1 MRLIVRFS
9 ALVLLALAV
18 TASASG
24 GTSPSGLGDAALLAR
39 DPTASERLLESVA
52 ARLTRRHPKVR
63 CTTVAEKSDIL
74 GVTPFENG
82 RPLGYF
88 LLMPVVCRS
97 LAAFRANP
105 ASYDPRA
112 CTDNACMDRVGAMVQ
127 SIQSVSHE
135 SYHVL
140 GFAGESTAECYGMQS
155 LWYVANKL
163 GASVRLSES
172 LAAFYAK
179 YLYPSWRTSPYP
191 QYWSAQCHDG
201 GKLDLRPQTHGWPS

>member
-1 MRLIVRFS
+1 VRFS

-39 DPTASERLLESVA
+39 APTANERLLESVA
-52 ARLTRRHPKVR
+52 ARLTWRHPKVR
-63 CTTVAEKSDIL
+63 CANVAEKSDIL
-74 GVTPFENG
+74 GVTPFQNG

-88 LLMPVVCRS
+88 LLMPVVCRG
-97 LAAFRANP
+97 LAAFHANP
-105 ASYDPRA
+105 AAYDPGA
-112 CTDNACMDRVGAMVQ
+112 CTDNACANRIGEMVQ
-127 SIQSVSHE
+127 LIQSVSHE

-140 GFAGESTAECYGMQS
+140 GFASESIAECYGMQS

-163 GASVRLSES
+163 GASVRLSQS

-179 YLYPSWRTSPYP
+179 YLYPSWRTSAHP
-191 QYWSAQCHDG
+191 QYWSAQCRDG
-201 GKLDLRPQTHGWPS
+201 GKLDLRPRAGGWPS